1 MANSNDLI
9 IGLESKI
16 QKLVDLH
23 RNQLAALNKLTE
35 NNQELKIEIED
46 YKKKLAEAESQAG
59 VEQLASAISGSDRNS
74 QDIKLKINQ
83 MIKEIDKSINLLEN

>member
-9 IGLESKI
+9 NGLESKI

-23 RNQLAALNKLTE
+23 RNQLNALKKLTE
-35 NNQELKIEIED
+35 NNQELKLEIED

-83 MIKEIDKSINLLEN
+83 MIKEIDKSINLVDN